1 VVGTKDF
8 RILFA
13 TPGKTFRRNRQM
25 TNALQKEAEMKDL
38 NQEKSFT
45 APSKAEI
52 NEETSMSIK
61 DPDTMLS
68 MTVLLLAC
76 LALAVLAHV
85 FV

>member
-1 VVGTKDF
+1 VGTKDF

-25 TNALQKEAEMKDL
+25 TSALQNEAEMKDL

-45 APSKAEI
+45 APSKTEI
-52 NEETSMSIK
+52 KEETSMSIK